1 MMSNTD
7 PFKNRRLNQVLAKD
21 KQFLSLTHHPSCYS
35 YTLKSPV
42 FDNLLSSI
50 TFRICRLYFGSI
62 LYFDGLICFVF
73 HVVVNV
79 FLKSMFVKYKI
90 KLHFSET
97 DKVSSPFYLFPKLV
111 QISIFIFR
119 QCTYIVCLLFRFHFY
134 YY

>member
-7 PFKNRRLNQVLAKD
+7 PFKNRKLSQVIAKV
-21 KQFLSLTHHPSCYS
+21 KQFLSLTNHPSCYS

-42 FDNLLSSI
+42 VENLLRSI
-50 TFRICRLYFGSI
+50 TLRICRLYFGSI

-73 HVVVNV
+73 HVIFNV

-90 KLHFSET
+90 NLHFNKT
-97 DKVSSPFYLFPKLV
+97 DKASSPFYLFPKLV

-119 QCTYIVCLLFRFHFY
+119 QNTYSVYILSRFHSY